1 MSSSLSWR
9 GSEVKR
15 WQALVAALALAAS
28 RVGGLVSSGSG
39 YRSDEPKFYEP
50 DPFAT
55 EAPFLSP
62 SWPRGN
68 RDQRSL

>member
-9 GSEVKR
+9 ASELRR

-28 RVGGLVSSGSG
+28 RLRCLLSSGSG
-39 YRSDEPKFYEP
+39 YRSEEPKFYEP

-55 EAPFLSP
+55 EAPFISP
-62 SWPRGN
+62 HWPHRI
-68 RDQRSL
+68 Q